1 MTAPHSVSFPEL
13 LEDYLASASPDL
25 VRQML
30 ATFANALM
38 SADAQDRCNAEY
50 REVSDERVNR
60 RNGYR
65 SRPWDTRAGTVE
77 LAVPRLR

>member
-1 MTAPHSVSFPEL
+1 MTAPHSVSFPEP

-38 SADAQDRCNAEY
+38 SADAPVQ
-50 REVSDERVNR
+50 R
-60 RNGYR
+60 R
-65 SRPWDTRAGTVE
+65 
-77 LAVPRLR
+77 VPRGQ